1 MNQAAVAVTTK
12 KSIISRPKYP
22 TEFNGYQ
29 RSELAKM
36 FGVGSSFL
44 LASDLIS
51 QDMAEYKRRRR
62 AAYEVGLVGNYKE

>member
-1 MNQAAVAVTTK
+1 MNQAIAA
-12 KSIISRPKYP
+12 SRTNRTRNRYP
-22 TEFNGYQ
+22 TEYNGYC

-36 FGVGSSFL
+36 FGVGSSFI
-44 LASDLIS
+44 LATDLIA